1 MAAPPDLH
9 RTTALMIYQ
18 LFDFPFHS
26 FHCCSFPEATGPT
39 GSGYLKM
46 VLDLLPLPILQVTTA
61 FTSGLEMSVEAAN
74 SVWCN
79 QMHLF
84 LTRR

>member
-1 MAAPPDLH
+1 MAAPPDLR
-9 RTTALMIYQ
+9 RTTVLMTYR
-18 LFDFPFHS
+18 LFHFPFHS
-26 FHCCSFPEATGPT
+26 FQCCSFPEATGPT

-46 VLDLLPLPILQVTTA
+46 VLDPLPLPILQVTTA
-61 FTSGLEMSVEAAN
+61 FASSLEMSVEAAN
-74 SVWCN
+74 SVWCY